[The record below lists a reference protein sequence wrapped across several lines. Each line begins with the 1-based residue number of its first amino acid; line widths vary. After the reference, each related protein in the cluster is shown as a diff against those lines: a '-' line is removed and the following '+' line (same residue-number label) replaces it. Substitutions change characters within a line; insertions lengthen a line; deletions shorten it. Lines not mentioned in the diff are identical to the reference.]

1 MSHRDTVCLLGD
13 CGRRLGAV
21 LTTPRPTPRTGV
33 PAVRITT
40 PGTREFLKGA
50 AVKQDSHQF
59 LGHNQMLQA
68 INPTYFFE
76 RRS

>member
-1 MSHRDTVCLLGD
+1 
-13 CGRRLGAV
+13 
-21 LTTPRPTPRTGV
+21 
-33 PAVRITT
+33 VRITT
-40 PGTREFLKGA
+40 PGIREFLKGP

-59 LGHNQMLQA
+59 MGHNQMLQA